1 MRFPILGLT
10 DTGNLA
16 SLDPKSFDS
25 AVMSKVT
32 QAGNRVVVT
41 KAGFTCAAGVEV
53 DGVAVPLYG
62 LTDTP
67 EGPEV
72 WILSQEGRVRLL
84 NSPWCC
90 DRI

>member
-16 SLDPKSFDS
+16 SPDPKSFDS

-32 QAGNRVVVT
+32 QEGNPVGMT
-41 KAGFTCAAGVEV
+41 KAGFTGAAWVEV

-72 WILSQEGRVRLL
+72 CILSQEGKVRLL
-84 NSPWCC
+84 NSPWFC
-90 DRI
+90 DHV